1 MFERGPAG
9 DVPSMILWLQRFGG
23 PEETAGGHASRS
35 WQRRARPGAH
45 DCSPAIRQ
53 HIQDTQQD
61 ELADGK
67 SWNDENYE
75 AACGRSEHPIGDLIE
90 STLGL
95 SDQEVVDAAMLVIA
109 NHQHRLPSQWMKR
122 IGDNGFEYQ
131 KPGIM
136 APARMRAVK
145 HIFDP
150 GRGYLYTERNVTT
163 DTSHGHQTTY
173 HP

>member
-1 MFERGPAG
+1 
-9 DVPSMILWLQRFGG
+9 
-23 PEETAGGHASRS
+23 
-35 WQRRARPGAH
+35 
-45 DCSPAIRQ
+45 
-53 HIQDTQQD
+53 
-61 ELADGK
+61 
-67 SWNDENYE
+67 
-75 AACGRSEHPIGDLIE
+75 LIE

-95 SDQEVVDAAMLVIA
+95 SDQEVVDAAMLVVT
-109 NHQHRLPSQWMKR
+109 NHQHRLPGQWMKR

-131 KPGIM
+131 KLGIM

-150 GRGYLYTERNVTT
+150 GRGYLYTERKVTT